1 MEFGIDL
8 GTTNSCIGRCE
19 GDTVRIFQNNDLMNV
34 TPSAVHITKTGR
46 VYVGRKAY
54 DAIARD
60 AANIAT
66 EFKRA
71 MGNKET
77 KRFPA
82 TDRSMSPE
90 ELSAEVLKALCD
102 DVKRSIEKDV
112 TAAVVTVP
120 AAFGQLQCDATARAG
135 DLAGIVDGTLLQE
148 PIAAAIAY
156 GIGPGSKDQR
166 WLVYDLGGGTLD
178 IAVISTREGRL
189 TVLEHKG
196 DNLLGGKDIDRKLVE
211 TYLLPALA
219 AQYALPDAD
228 SDNQRYQILLRQL
241 ALKAEEARIELS
253 TRKEVIVSIFD
264 VGEDREGKE
273 IVLELP
279 LTRSNVEKVLEPM
292 LQRTLKLADEA
303 LAAARMTG
311 NDLSRVLLVGGP
323 TQTPYLRAALLD
335 HLKAP
340 VDHSLDP
347 MTVVAKGAALFAAT
361 VEVARPTARPAAQ
374 GAVAIQLAFDPV
386 SSSTQTTVAGK
397 VTDRAGAK
405 GIEIRIEAQA
415 GYWDSGWIKINDDGY
430 FEVRAVLQ
438 EGKICPFNLY
448 ARDAN
453 GKTLEVHPHDFVI
466 RHGLE
471 LSAPPLP
478 HTISFEVVRPNGRI
492 ELDPIFPRKTPLPA
506 EARKSYRANRTLL
519 PNEPGSVAVK
529 LWEGEEFTEPEANTW
544 VGNVKITSS
553 MIRRPIPEGS
563 DLDLFIR
570 IDTSRLITVEVSVP
584 HLNLQ
589 FSEGVY
595 LAEQEQ
601 RSDRDM
607 AARLTGDINAFA
619 ERLAA
624 LAEYQ
629 QKHPNAEAEQIRR
642 DLEREL
648 YDLDVEL
655 AHGTQLQN
663 LGGDPDSLRRL
674 DARARDLRTQIR
686 ALEQRIGVDRFF
698 EMRTEHAHATI
709 AEVLKIV
716 EEYGDTLDRFEY
728 EQRRK
733 ALEEAAERLDERAV
747 RKCIEA
753 MEGLKFQVLSKHDW
767 FWQNVLKN
775 LQQHSSDTFL
785 NPTAAQHYMQ
795 DAERAVR
802 EGNGPA
808 LRAAVHKLHGLL
820 PVSERQRAQEQAAET
835 ILRA

>member
-1 MEFGIDL
+1 
-8 GTTNSCIGRCE
+8 
-19 GDTVRIFQNNDLMNV
+19 
-34 TPSAVHITKTGR
+34 
-46 VYVGRKAY
+46 
-54 DAIARD
+54 
-60 AANIAT
+60 
-66 EFKRA
+66 
-71 MGNKET
+71 
-77 KRFPA
+77 
-82 TDRSMSPE
+82 
-90 ELSAEVLKALCD
+90 
-102 DVKRSIEKDV
+102 
-112 TAAVVTVP
+112 
-120 AAFGQLQCDATARAG
+120 
-135 DLAGIVDGTLLQE
+135 
-148 PIAAAIAY
+148 
-156 GIGPGSKDQR
+156 
-166 WLVYDLGGGTLD
+166 
-178 IAVISTREGRL
+178 
-189 TVLEHKG
+189 
-196 DNLLGGKDIDRKLVE
+196 
-211 TYLLPALA
+211 
-219 AQYALPDAD
+219 
-228 SDNQRYQILLRQL
+228 
-241 ALKAEEARIELS
+241 
-253 TRKEVIVSIFD
+253 
-264 VGEDREGKE
+264 
-273 IVLELP
+273 
-279 LTRSNVEKVLEPM
+279 
-292 LQRTLKLADEA
+292 
-303 LAAARMTG
+303 
-311 NDLSRVLLVGGP
+311 
-323 TQTPYLRAALLD
+323 
-335 HLKAP
+335 
-340 VDHSLDP
+340 
-347 MTVVAKGAALFAAT
+347 
-361 VEVARPTARPAAQ
+361 
-374 GAVAIQLAFDPV
+374 
-386 SSSTQTTVAGK
+386 
-397 VTDRAGAK
+397 
-405 GIEIRIEAQA
+405 
-415 GYWDSGWIKINDDGY
+415 
-430 FEVRAVLQ
+430 
-438 EGKICPFNLY
+438 
-448 ARDAN
+448 
-453 GKTLEVHPHDFVI
+453 
-466 RHGLE
+466 
-471 LSAPPLP
+471 LP